1 MNKLLVALVLGILS
15 HTAFADWTHVSES
28 VTNKHY
34 YISPSSIKDIS
45 SGFKQAWIMKEDK
58 NNSFKVAT
66 LEQFDCFNGKSK
78 TSHFVPYD
86 SQGTPLGEPLAFGDK
101 PYEFSIPG
109 SVGYTV
115 LQSVCNNSQRYAYNG
130 AQGYASNP
138 GVQTYA
144 YAGNTGGCAENG
156 SCYGDISRFN
166 GQPKTNYV
174 NGYYRSNGTYVRGHY
189 RSR

>member
-1 MNKLLVALVLGILS
+1 MKKLLLTLILGFTSYSAL
-15 HTAFADWTHVSES
+15 ADWTHVSES

-34 YISPSSIKDIS
+34 YISPSSIKDMAT
-45 SGFKQAWIMKEDK
+45 GFKQAWVMSEDK
-58 NNSFKVAT
+58 NNALKIASF
-66 LEQFDCFNGKSK
+66 EQFDCTNGKSK
-78 TSHFVPYD
+78 ISHLVVYD
-86 SQGTPLGEPLAFGDK
+86 YQNKPLGDPVPSGDQ
-101 PYEFSIPG
+101 PYNFLVPG

-115 LQSVCNNSQRYAYNG
+115 LQSVCNNSQGYTYTNNSR
-130 AQGYASNP
+130 AQP
-138 GVQTYA
+138 YA
-144 YAGNTGGCAENG
+144 YAENGRGGCAENG